1 MSKYVFI
8 LIQLMKQICIVI
20 CFFMLTAFGANAQSN
35 GSLEVT
41 KYNGH
46 NSKTIKEGSRIHVIT
61 NGKKYKGHLKVL
73 SDQSFLVNAD
83 TILISQV
90 QELNSQTVETQ
101 INGISLIIPGAIVGG
116 FGATATVAGLIEG
129 GYGFLGVIFGVP
141 LAGIGIFAIV
151 KGTHLLTKG
160 KKFSSSKWKY
170 TLNAPTN

>member
-101 INGISLIIPGAIVGG
+101 INGISLIIPGATVG
-116 FGATATVAGLIEG
+116 GLIEG